1 MPPSMARSSPHK
13 TAARKASAAHIGDSL
28 IRAIAEQRLAPGT
41 RLVEEELGA
50 AFGVSRTVVRQ
61 ALTRL
66 ASEGFVLVRP
76 RKGWFVIE
84 PSESEVEQAFAARRL
99 IEATL
104 LRQFIGVATKAQI
117 KALRAHLH
125 DQHEAVALGDAPRR
139 THLLGDFHVRIADAL
154 GNPHLVRVVADLVT
168 RTNLM
173 SMLYQSNQEA
183 SHSAD
188 EHDEILRAIEA
199 RDSNK
204 AVRLMDRHLR
214 NVEAGLQHRKESDP
228 VARLQQALA
237 VTPQRAQPNAR
248 STSERAA

>member
-1 MPPSMARSSPHK
+1 MPRSSKPTK
-13 TAARKASAAHIGDSL
+13 TTPRKASAANIGDSL

-66 ASEGFVLVRP
+66 ASEGFVAVRP
-76 RKGWFVIE
+76 RKGWYVIE
-84 PSESEVEQAFAARRL
+84 PSETEVAQAFAARRL
-99 IEATL
+99 IEVTL
-104 LRQFIGVATKAQI
+104 LREFIGVATKAQI
-117 KALRAHLH
+117 KALRTHLH
-125 DQHEAVALGDAPRR
+125 DQHEAVEHGDAPRR
-139 THLLGDFHVRIADAL
+139 THLLGDFHVQIADAL

-188 EHDEILRAIEA
+188 EHDDILRAIEA
-199 RDSNK
+199 RNADK
-204 AVRLMDRHLR
+204 AVRLMDQHLR

-228 VARLQQALA
+228 VARLQQTLYLGANGPA
-237 VTPQRAQPNAR
+237 GGN
-248 STSERAA
+248 E

>member
-1 MPPSMARSSPHK
+1 MPRSSK
-13 TAARKASAAHIGDSL
+13 AAPTKASAASIGDSL
-28 IRAIAEQRLAPGT
+28 IKAIAEQRMAPGT

-50 AFGVSRTVVRQ
+50 VFGVSRTVVRQ

-66 ASEGFVLVRP
+66 ASEGFVAVRP

-84 PSESEVEQAFAARRL
+84 PSEGEVEQAFAARRL

-104 LRQFIGVATKAQI
+104 LREFIGVATKAQI

-125 DQHEAVALGDAPRR
+125 DQHTAVAHGDAPLR

-188 EHDEILRAIEA
+188 EHDDILRAIET
-199 RDSNK
+199 RDADK
-204 AVRLMDRHLR
+204 AVRLMDQHLR

-228 VARLQQALA
+228 VARLQQTLA
-237 VTPQRAQPNAR
+237 VTPRVNGKRPGETA
-248 STSERAA
+248 T

>member
-1 MPPSMARSSPHK
+1 MDTQRAPVMVRSSKP
-13 TAARKASAAHIGDSL
+13 APKASAAGIGDSL
-28 IRAIAEQRLAPGT
+28 IKAVAEQRLAPGT

-50 AFGVSRTVVRQ
+50 VFGVSRTVVRQ

-66 ASEGFVLVRP
+66 ASEGFVAVRP

-84 PSESEVEQAFAARRL
+84 PSEAEVEQAFAARRL

-104 LRQFIGVATKAQI
+104 LREFTGAATKAQI

-125 DQHEAVALGDAPRR
+125 DQHEAVEHGDAPRR

-188 EHDEILRAIEA
+188 EHDDIVRAIEA
-199 RDSNK
+199 RDADR
-204 AVRLMDRHLR
+204 AVR
-214 NVEAGLQHRKESDP
+214 
-228 VARLQQALA
+228 
-237 VTPQRAQPNAR
+237 
-248 STSERAA
+248 

>member
-1 MPPSMARSSPHK
+1 MARSHPHK
-13 TAARKASAAHIGDSL
+13 TATRKTSAANIGDSL
-28 IRAIAEQRLAPGT
+28 IKAIAEQRLAPGT

-84 PSESEVEQAFAARRL
+84 PSESEVAQAFAARRL

-104 LRQFIGVATKAQI
+104 LRQFIGVATKAQV

-199 RDSNK
+199 RDANK

-228 VARLQQALA
+228 VARLQLALA
-237 VTPQRAQPNAR
+237 VTPQRGQTNAR
-248 STSERAA
+248 STSEKAA

>member
-1 MPPSMARSSPHK
+1 MATSKSSKKAP
-13 TAARKASAAHIGDSL
+13 RKASAGNIGDSL
-28 IRAIAEQRLAPGT
+28 IKAIAEQRMAPGT
-41 RLVEEELGA
+41 RLVEEELGEV
-50 AFGVSRTVVRQ
+50 FGVSRTVVRQ

-66 ASEGFVLVRP
+66 ASEGFVAVRP
-76 RKGWFVIE
+76 RKGWYVIE
-84 PSESEVEQAFAARRL
+84 PSEVEVAQAFAARRL

-104 LRQFIGVATKAQI
+104 MREFIGVATKAQI
-117 KALRAHLH
+117 KALRAHLN
-125 DQHEAVALGDAPRR
+125 DQHEAVAHGDAPRR
-139 THLLGDFHVRIADAL
+139 THLLGDFHVQIADAL

-199 RDSNK
+199 RNADK

-228 VARLQQALA
+228 VARLQQTLA
-237 VTPQRAQPNAR
+237 IPPQITGRDA
-248 STSERAA
+248 

>member
-1 MPPSMARSSPHK
+1 MPRSSKPVP
-13 TAARKASAAHIGDSL
+13 RKASAASIGDSL
-28 IRAIAEQRLAPGT
+28 IKAIAEQRIAPGT

-66 ASEGFVLVRP
+66 ASEGFVAVRS

-84 PSESEVEQAFAARRL
+84 PSEAEVAQAFAARRL
-99 IEATL
+99 IEATI
-104 LRQFIGVATKAQI
+104 LREFIGVSTKAQV
-117 KALRAHLH
+117 KMLRAHLH
-125 DQHEAVALGDAPRR
+125 EQHTAVEVGDAPRR
-139 THLLGDFHVRIADAL
+139 THLLGDFHVQIADAL

-188 EHDEILRAIEA
+188 EHDDILRAIEA
-199 RDSNK
+199 RDADK
-204 AVRLMDRHLR
+204 AVRLMDQHLR

-228 VARLQQALA
+228 VARLQQTLA
-237 VTPQRAQPNAR
+237 VTAPPRPSNER
-248 STSERAA
+248 SHREKTA

>member
-1 MPPSMARSSPHK
+1 MARSSPRK
-13 TAARKASAAHIGDSL
+13 TATRKTSAASIGDSL
-28 IRAIAEQRLAPGT
+28 IKAIAEQRMAPGT

-84 PSESEVEQAFAARRL
+84 ASENEVAQAFAARRL

-104 LRQFIGVATKAQI
+104 LRQFIGVATKVQV

-188 EHDEILRAIEA
+188 EHDDILRAIEA
-199 RDSNK
+199 RDANK
-204 AVRLMDRHLR
+204 AVRLMDQHLR

-228 VARLQQALA
+228 VARLQQTLA
-237 VTPQRAQPNAR
+237 VTPRRSHTNAR

>member
-1 MPPSMARSSPHK
+1 MPRSSKPTK
-13 TAARKASAAHIGDSL
+13 TTPRKPSATNIGDSL

-66 ASEGFVLVRP
+66 ASEGFVAVRP
-76 RKGWFVIE
+76 RKGWYVIE
-84 PSESEVEQAFAARRL
+84 PSETEVAQAFAARRL
-99 IEATL
+99 IEVTL
-104 LRQFIGVATKAQI
+104 LREFIGVATKAQI
-117 KALRAHLH
+117 KALRTHLH
-125 DQHEAVALGDAPRR
+125 DQHEAVEHGDAPRR
-139 THLLGDFHVRIADAL
+139 THLLGDFHVQIADAL

-188 EHDEILRAIEA
+188 EHDDILRAIEA
-199 RDSNK
+199 RNADK
-204 AVRLMDRHLR
+204 AVRLMDQHLR

-228 VARLQQALA
+228 VARLQQTLYLGANGPA
-237 VTPQRAQPNAR
+237 GGN
-248 STSERAA
+248 E

>member
-1 MPPSMARSSPHK
+1 MPRSK
-13 TAARKASAAHIGDSL
+13 TPPRKASAASIGDSV
-28 IRAIAEQRLAPGT
+28 IKAIAEQRMAPGT

-50 AFGVSRTVVRQ
+50 VFGVSRTVVRQ

-66 ASEGFVLVRP
+66 ASEGFVAVRP

-84 PSESEVEQAFAARRL
+84 PSEAEVEQAFAARRL

-104 LRQFIGVATKAQI
+104 LREFINVATKAQM

-125 DQHEAVALGDAPRR
+125 DQYVAVEQGDAPRR

-188 EHDEILRAIEA
+188 EHDDILRAIEA
-199 RDSNK
+199 RDADK
-204 AVRLMDRHLR
+204 AVRLMDQHLR

-228 VARLQQALA
+228 VARLQETLA
-237 VTPQRAQPNAR
+237 VTPQHERGNAAR
-248 STSERAA
+248 TARRPHDAAGS

>member
-1 MPPSMARSSPHK
+1 MAPTKSREDP
-13 TAARKASAAHIGDSL
+13 ARKASAASIADSL
-28 IRAIAEQRLAPGT
+28 IKAIAEQRMAPGT

-66 ASEGFVLVRP
+66 ASDGFVAVRP
-76 RKGWFVIE
+76 RKGWYVIE
-84 PSESEVEQAFAARRL
+84 PSDVEVAQAFAARRL
-99 IEATL
+99 IELTI
-104 LRQFIGVATKAQI
+104 LREFVGVATKAQL
-117 KALRAHLH
+117 KGLRSHLH
-125 DQHEAVALGDAPRR
+125 DQHTAVELGDAPRR
-139 THLLGDFHVRIADAL
+139 THLLGDFHVQIADAL

-188 EHDEILRAIEA
+188 EHDDILRAIEA
-199 RDSNK
+199 RNADK
-204 AVRLMDRHLR
+204 AVRLMEQHLR

-228 VARLQQALA
+228 VARLQQTLA
-237 VTPQRAQPNAR
+237 VTPQGRTNGPATRGREA
-248 STSERAA
+248 

>member
-1 MPPSMARSSPHK
+1 MPRSK
-13 TAARKASAAHIGDSL
+13 TLPRKASATSIGDSL
-28 IRAIAEQRLAPGT
+28 IKAIAEQRIAPGT

-50 AFGVSRTVVRQ
+50 VFGVSRTVVRQ

-66 ASEGFVLVRP
+66 ASEGFVAVRP

-84 PSESEVEQAFAARRL
+84 PSEAEVEQAFAARRL

-104 LRQFIGVATKAQI
+104 LREFINVATKAQM

-125 DQHEAVALGDAPRR
+125 DQHDAVAAGDAPRR

-188 EHDEILRAIEA
+188 EHDDILRAIEA
-199 RDSNK
+199 RDAEK
-204 AVRLMDRHLR
+204 AVRLMDQHLR
-214 NVEAGLQHRKESDP
+214 NVESGLQHRKESDP
-228 VARLQQALA
+228 VARLQEALA
-237 VTPQRAQPNAR
+237 VAPHRAQGNSRPTREETA
-248 STSERAA
+248 

>member
-1 MPPSMARSSPHK
+1 MPRSSKPAR
-13 TAARKASAAHIGDSL
+13 TAPRKASAANIGDSL
-28 IRAIAEQRLAPGT
+28 IRAVAEQRLAPGT

-66 ASEGFVLVRP
+66 ASEGFVAVRP
-76 RKGWFVIE
+76 RKGWYVIE
-84 PSESEVEQAFAARRL
+84 PSETEVTQAFAARRL
-99 IEATL
+99 IEVTL
-104 LRQFIGVATKAQI
+104 LREFIGVATKAQI
-117 KALRAHLH
+117 KALRTHLH
-125 DQHEAVALGDAPRR
+125 DQHDAVAHGDAPRR
-139 THLLGDFHVRIADAL
+139 THLLGDFHVQIADAL

-188 EHDEILRAIEA
+188 EHDDILRAIEA
-199 RDSNK
+199 RNADK
-204 AVRLMDRHLR
+204 AVRLMDQHLR

-228 VARLQQALA
+228 VARLQQTLYLGTNGPAGG
-237 VTPQRAQPNAR
+237 N
-248 STSERAA
+248 E

>member
-1 MPPSMARSSPHK
+1 MTRSRTTTQKP
-13 TAARKASAAHIGDSL
+13 KASATAIGDSL
-28 IRAIAEQRLAPGT
+28 IKAIAEQRLAPGT

-50 AFGVSRTVVRQ
+50 VFNVSRTVVRQ

-66 ASEGFVLVRP
+66 ASEGYVAVRP

-84 PSESEVEQAFAARRL
+84 PSELEVEQAFAARRL
-99 IEATL
+99 IEATI
-104 LRQFIGVATKAQI
+104 LREFIGVATKAQV

-125 DQHEAVALGDAPRR
+125 DQHDAVASGDAPRR

-188 EHDEILRAIEA
+188 EHDDILRAIES
-199 RDSNK
+199 RDANK
-204 AVRLMDRHLR
+204 AVRLMDQHLC

-237 VTPQRAQPNAR
+237 VAPHQEH
-248 STSERAA
+248 SLEEKAA

>member
-1 MPPSMARSSPHK
+1 MDTESAGMPRSAKPAPRKPSATS
-13 TAARKASAAHIGDSL
+13 IGDSL
-28 IRAIAEQRLAPGT
+28 IKAIAEQRIGPGT

-50 AFGVSRTVVRQ
+50 VFGVSRTVVRQ

-66 ASEGFVLVRP
+66 ASEGFVAVRP

-84 PSESEVEQAFAARRL
+84 PSEVEVAQAFAARRL
-99 IEATL
+99 IEGAI
-104 LRQFIGVATKAQI
+104 LREFIGVASKAQL

-125 DQHEAVALGDAPRR
+125 EQHAAVDHGDAPRR
-139 THLLGDFHVRIADAL
+139 THLLGDFHVQIADAL

-188 EHDEILRAIEA
+188 EHDDILRAIES
-199 RDSNK
+199 RDADK
-204 AVRLMDRHLR
+204 AVRLMDQHLR

-228 VARLQQALA
+228 VARLQQTLA
-237 VTPQRAQPNAR
+237 VAPPPRR
-248 STSERAA
+248 SNGRSN

>member
-1 MPPSMARSSPHK
+1 MTRSSK
-13 TAARKASAAHIGDSL
+13 TPAKASAASIGNSL
-28 IRAIAEQRLAPGT
+28 IKAIAEQRMGPGT

-50 AFGVSRTVVRQ
+50 VFGVSRTVVRQ

-66 ASEGFVLVRP
+66 ASEGFVAVRP

-84 PSESEVEQAFAARRL
+84 PSELEVQQAFAARRL
-99 IEATL
+99 IEGTL
-104 LRQFIGVATKAQI
+104 MREFIGVATKAQL
-117 KALRAHLH
+117 KALRAHLQ
-125 DQHEAVALGDAPRR
+125 DQHEAVEHGDAPER
-139 THLLGDFHVRIADAL
+139 THLLGDFHVQIADAL

-188 EHDEILRAIEA
+188 EHDDILRAIEA
-199 RDSNK
+199 RDADK
-204 AVRLMDRHLR
+204 AVRLMDQHLR

-228 VARLQQALA
+228 VARLQQAVA
-237 VTPQRAQPNAR
+237 VTPPRTRVNGRTPREGAQ
-248 STSERAA
+248 

>member
-1 MPPSMARSSPHK
+1 MPRSK
-13 TAARKASAAHIGDSL
+13 TPPRKASAASIGDSL
-28 IRAIAEQRLAPGT
+28 IKAIAEQRMAPGT

-50 AFGVSRTVVRQ
+50 VFGVSRTVVRQ

-66 ASEGFVLVRP
+66 ASEGFVAVRP

-84 PSESEVEQAFAARRL
+84 PSEAEVEQAFAARRL

-104 LRQFIGVATKAQI
+104 LREFINVATKAQM
-117 KALRAHLH
+117 KALRTHLH
-125 DQHEAVALGDAPRR
+125 DQHVAVAEGDAPRR
-139 THLLGDFHVRIADAL
+139 THLLGDFHVQIADAL

-188 EHDEILRAIEA
+188 EHDDILRAIEA
-199 RDSNK
+199 RDAEK
-204 AVRLMDRHLR
+204 AVRLMDQHLR

-228 VARLQQALA
+228 VARLQETLA
-237 VTPQRAQPNAR
+237 VTPRHGQGNGRTKREETA
-248 STSERAA
+248 